1 MLIQYFLS
9 FLILL
14 IIYRVVIKWKQG
26 ILTSRDLIFWS
37 GFWFVVGIIIL
48 LPDTTSYLAELVGV
62 GRGADLVVYLSI
74 VLIFYIIFQMT
85 IKIEKIERN
94 ITKVVRTVAMKD
106 EAVNSKQQ
114 ISDDKRQTTNDI
126 S

>member
-1 MLIQYFLS
+1 MLIQYLLS

-26 ILTSRDLIFWS
+26 ILTSRDLIFWT

-48 LPDTTSYLAELVGV
+48 LPDTTSFMAELVGI
-62 GRGADLVVYLSI
+62 GRGADLIVYLSI

-106 EAVNSKQQ
+106 EVENSK
-114 ISDDKRQTTNDI
+114 RETTNEKI
-126 S
+126 

>member
-1 MLIQYFLS
+1 MLIQYLLV

-14 IIYRVVIKWKQG
+14 IIYRVAIKWRQG
-26 ILTSRDLIFWS
+26 ILTPRDAIFWI
-37 GFWFVVGIIIL
+37 GFWFVVGLIIL
-48 LPDTTSYLAELVGV
+48 LPDTTSFLAGLVGI

-94 ITKVVRTVAMKD
+94 ITKIVRAVALKGG
-106 EAVNSKQQ
+106 EENSE
-114 ISDDKRQTTNDI
+114 QTAEKK
-126 S
+126 

>member
-1 MLIQYFLS
+1 M
-9 FLILL
+9 
-14 IIYRVVIKWKQG
+14 
-26 ILTSRDLIFWS
+26 
-37 GFWFVVGIIIL
+37 

-62 GRGADLVVYLSI
+62 GRGADLIVYLSI

-106 EAVNSKQQ
+106 ETENNGQQ
-114 ISDDKRQTTNDI
+114 ATNEKT
-126 S
+126 

>member
-94 ITKVVRTVAMKD
+94 ITKVVRTVAMKEEVAD
-106 EAVNSKQQ
+106 GKKQMVGGAE
-114 ISDDKRQTTNDI
+114 DKTKNLQ
-126 S
+126 

>member
-1 MLIQYFLS
+1 MLIQYLLS

-26 ILTSRDLIFWS
+26 ILASKDVVFWI
-37 GFWFVVGIIIL
+37 GFWFVVGLIIL
-48 LPDTTSYLAELVGV
+48 LPDTTSFLAELVGV
-62 GRGADLVVYLSI
+62 GRGSDLIVYLSI

-94 ITKVVRTVAMKD
+94 ITKVVRTMAMKD
-106 EAVNSKQQ
+106 EVGKNNQETVNEK
-114 ISDDKRQTTNDI
+114 K
-126 S
+126 

>member
-1 MLIQYFLS
+1 MLLQYFLS

-14 IIYRVVIKWKQG
+14 IIYRVVIKWRQG
-26 ILTSRDLIFWS
+26 ILTSRDVIFWI

-48 LPDTTSYLAELVGV
+48 LPETTSFMAEVVGV

-106 EAVNSKQQ
+106 EVGGGQKQTIGEAVDEIKKS
-114 ISDDKRQTTNDI
+114 
-126 S
+126 

>member
-1 MLIQYFLS
+1 MLIQYLLS

-14 IIYRVVIKWKQG
+14 IIYRVVIKWRQG
-26 ILTSRDLIFWS
+26 ILTSRDVIFWV

-48 LPDTTSYLAELVGV
+48 LPDTTSFLAELVGV
-62 GRGADLVVYLSI
+62 GRGADLIVYLSI

-106 EAVNSKQQ
+106 EMEENGQ
-114 ISDDKRQTTNDI
+114 QTTNEKT
-126 S
+126 

>member
-1 MLIQYFLS
+1 M
-9 FLILL
+9 
-14 IIYRVVIKWKQG
+14 
-26 ILTSRDLIFWS
+26 
-37 GFWFVVGIIIL
+37 

-62 GRGADLVVYLSI
+62 GRGADLIVYLSI

-106 EAVNSKQQ
+106 ELENNQQ
-114 ISDDKRQTTNDI
+114 MTNEKK
-126 S
+126 

>member
-1 MLIQYFLS
+1 MFIQYLLS

-14 IIYRVVIKWKQG
+14 IIYRVVIKWRQG
-26 ILTSRDLIFWS
+26 ILTSRDLVFWI

-48 LPDTTSYLAELVGV
+48 LPDTTSFMADLVGV

-106 EAVNSKQQ
+106 ETENNGQQ
-114 ISDDKRQTTNDI
+114 MTDEKK
-126 S
+126 

>member
-1 MLIQYFLS
+1 MLIQYLLS

-26 ILTSRDLIFWS
+26 ILTSRDLVFWT
-37 GFWFVVGIIIL
+37 GFWLVVGVIIL
-48 LPDTTSYLAELVGV
+48 LPDTTSYLAEIVGV
-62 GRGADLVVYLSI
+62 GRGADLIVYLSI

-85 IKIEKIERN
+85 IKVEKIERN

-106 EAVNSKQQ
+106 EIENNGQQ
-114 ISDDKRQTTNDI
+114 INDGKK
-126 S
+126 

>member
-26 ILTSRDLIFWS
+26 ILTSRDLIFWV

-48 LPDTTSYLAELVGV
+48 LPEATSFMADLVGV
-62 GRGADLVVYLSI
+62 GRGVDLIVYLSI

-85 IKIEKIERN
+85 IKVEKIERN

-106 EAVNSKQQ
+106 E
-114 ISDDKRQTTNDI
+114 ISGDKKQTTGETKSEVKNV
-126 S
+126 

>member
-1 MLIQYFLS
+1 MFIQYLLS

-14 IIYRVVIKWKQG
+14 IIYRVAIKWRQG
-26 ILTSRDLIFWS
+26 ILTSRDLFFWI

-48 LPDTTSYLAELVGV
+48 LPDTTSFMADLVGV

-106 EAVNSKQQ
+106 ETENNGQQ
-114 ISDDKRQTTNDI
+114 MTDEKK
-126 S
+126 

>member
-1 MLIQYFLS
+1 MLIQYLLS

-26 ILTSRDLIFWS
+26 ILASKDVVFWI
-37 GFWFVVGIIIL
+37 GFWFVVGLIIL
-48 LPDTTSYLAELVGV
+48 LPDTTSFLAELVGV
-62 GRGADLVVYLSI
+62 GRGSDLIVYLSI

-94 ITKVVRTVAMKD
+94 ITKVVRTMAMKD
-106 EAVNSKQQ
+106 EVRNNNQETVNEK
-114 ISDDKRQTTNDI
+114 K
-126 S
+126 

>member
-26 ILTSRDLIFWS
+26 ILASKDVVFWI
-37 GFWFVVGIIIL
+37 GFWFVVGLIIL
-48 LPDTTSYLAELVGV
+48 LPDTTSFLAELVGV
-62 GRGADLVVYLSI
+62 GRGADLIVYLSI

-106 EAVNSKQQ
+106 EVENN
-114 ISDDKRQTTNDI
+114 KRNVIKEKT
-126 S
+126 

>member
-1 MLIQYFLS
+1 MLIQYLLS

-14 IIYRVVIKWKQG
+14 IIYRVVIKWRQG
-26 ILTSRDLIFWS
+26 ILTSRDSVFWI

-62 GRGADLVVYLSI
+62 GRGADLIVYLSI

-106 EAVNSKQQ
+106 EAENNGQQ
-114 ISDDKRQTTNDI
+114 TKNEKTQIVS
-126 S
+126 